1 MNNRRANAVAS
12 AAGRAGPEPGPAAKR
27 RNRRRLLIAGAV
39 LGAYPAFVV
48 VATYAQFFASG
59 LPGGRNGPA
68 DAYRHSLASAIV
80 AYTLSPRCVDW
91 VTAVMERD
99 GSGNAAR
106 AMDAHNNRLGA
117 HIGATADS
125 WDAMQQAVRA
135 AVRDG
140 AIDARS
146 PDQITW
152 LAQSAWQERLY

>member
-1 MNNRRANAVAS
+1 MS
-12 AAGRAGPEPGPAAKR
+12 AAPAQPP
-27 RNRRRLLIAGAV
+27 RRRRWRLRALAV
-39 LGAYPAFVV
+39 LAALAAYPAFVMIAV
-48 VATYAQFFASG
+48 YAQWFAAA

-91 VTAVMERD
+91 VTAVMER
-99 GSGNAAR
+99 GGEGNVAR

-117 HIGATADS
+117 RIGETADS
-125 WDAMQQAVRA
+125 WSAMQQAVRA
-135 AVRDG
+135 AVISG

-152 LAQSAWQERLY
+152 RAPSAWQDRLY

>member
-1 MNNRRANAVAS
+1 MS
-12 AAGRAGPEPGPAAKR
+12 HAATKPARKR
-27 RNRRRLLIAGAV
+27 HWRRLFVVAVV
-39 LGAYPAFVV
+39 LGAYPAFVM
-48 VATYAQFFASG
+48 VATYSQFFAAG

-80 AYTLSPRCVDW
+80 AYTSSPRCVDL

-99 GSGNAAR
+99 GRGNAAR

-117 HIGATADS
+117 RIGAAADS
-125 WDAMQQAVRA
+125 WTAMQQAVLA
-135 AVRDG
+135 AVNEG

-152 LAQSAWQERLY
+152 LAPDAWQERLY

>member
-1 MNNRRANAVAS
+1 VKAVV
-12 AAGRAGPEPGPAAKR
+12 AKPIR
-27 RNRRRLLIAGAV
+27 KRLWRKMFVVAV
-39 LGAYPAFVV
+39 LFGVYPAFVLT
-48 VATYAQFFASG
+48 ATYAQWFKAE

-91 VTAVMERD
+91 VTAVMER
-99 GSGNAAR
+99 GGEGNPSR

-117 HIGATADS
+117 RIGATADS
-125 WDAMQQAVRA
+125 WDAMQQAVLA
-135 AVRDG
+135 AVKNG

-152 LAQSAWQERLY
+152 RAPSAWQDRLY

>member
-1 MNNRRANAVAS
+1 MKAVA
-12 AAGRAGPEPGPAAKR
+12 AKPTR
-27 RNRRRLLIAGAV
+27 KRPWRRLFIAGMA
-39 LGAYPAFVV
+39 LGAYPAFVLT
-48 VATYAQFFASG
+48 ATYAHFFSVE

-91 VTAVMERD
+91 VTAVMEQGGE
-99 GSGNAAR
+99 GSPAR

-117 HIGATADS
+117 RIGATADS
-125 WDAMQQAVRA
+125 WDAMQQAVLA
-135 AVRDG
+135 AVRNG

-152 LAQSAWQERLY
+152 RAPSAWRDRLY